1 MPMVL
6 DVNILPRQ
14 GLSRTRRLH
23 DAFFA
28 AWKQKHPDGDVI
40 ALNLAEDYR
49 QLPVFDEWDIAAK
62 FEMLYGEGNLD
73 EQSAERWAILTR
85 LTDQLHAADLVV
97 ISTPMWNFSVPWHLK
112 RWIDCVVQGRLT
124 FEWVDGAF
132 RGLLAGRPLVILASR
147 DGVYKPGTPEAAL
160 DFQIPYL
167 RTIMGF
173 VGLGPIHEVIAEP
186 MVMGGPEVGAHALE
200 AGIARAGELGSAL

>member
-1 MPMVL
+1 MPIVL

-14 GLSRTRRLH
+14 ALSRTRRLH

-62 FEMLYGEGNLD
+62 FEMLYGEGSLD

-124 FEWVDGAF
+124 FEWADGAF

-147 DGVYKPGTPEAAL
+147 DGVYKPGTPEAAF

-200 AGIARAGELGSAL
+200 AGIARAAELGSAL